1 MSYIFHEFLYK
12 PLFNLLIFLYETISF
27 QDLGIAIII
36 LTILV
41 RLAFFPLSQKAIKSQ
56 KEFFKIQPKIREI
69 QQKYKDDREK
79 QAKEIMNL
87 YKDSGVN
94 PLSGCLPILIQI
106 PILIA
111 LYWVFLKG
119 FNGNALVESDFY
131 SFTPKP
137 DEINYNAF
145 GFLDLSKN
153 NVYVAFIA
161 ALFQYL
167 QSKMTFKQQMLSRN
181 EARKEKILKDKNS
194 AGKFIDEMS
203 VVMSKQM
210 MYFIP
215 FLTFIVSASLH
226 AGIALYWATTTLFSL
241 IQQWYVFKKKER

>member
-1 MSYIFHEFLYK
+1 MSFLFHEFLYK

-27 QDLGIAIII
+27 GDLGVAIIL

-41 RLAFFPLSQKAIKSQ
+41 RLAFFPLSQKAVKSQ
-56 KEFFKIQPKIREI
+56 KELFKIQPKIREI
-69 QQKYKDDREK
+69 QQKYKDDKER
-79 QAKEIMNL
+79 QAREIMNL
-87 YKDSGVN
+87 YKTSGVN

-119 FNGNALVESDFY
+119 FNGGALVESDFY

-137 DEINYNAF
+137 ESINYTAF

-167 QSKMTFKQQMLSRN
+167 QSRMMFKQQMKAKK
-181 EARKEKILKDKNS
+181 EVRKEEILHDKNK

-203 VVMSKQM
+203 TVMSKQM
-210 MYFIP
+210 MYFVP
-215 FLTFIVSASLH
+215 FLTFVVSASLH
-226 AGIALYWATTTLFSL
+226 AGIALYWAVTTLFSL
-241 IQQWYVFKKKER
+241 VQQWYVFRKEK